1 MQFFNDEKPV
11 HSLELLAQLLSQPV
25 IDTEQAKKD
34 LLEYSKGLK
43 DGGQKGFGQ
52 VLQIIKSKLHQI
64 GINLPAQFNNHVT
77 PDAKEEPRV
86 ALKKLGDLILY
97 SVQIFGRS
105 DLAIDLLNR
114 VKELITV
121 NSQIVATSS
130 VRKAFFEDLSKIPNP
145 DPRSTSA
152 MLREIHERMNQ
163 ENAEAIHIAMELYP
177 QIVMAR

>member
-11 HSLELLAQLLSQPV
+11 HSLELLDQLLSQPV
-25 IDTEQAKKD
+25 IDIEQAKKD
-34 LLEYSKGLK
+34 LLEYSKGLNG
-43 DGGQKGFGQ
+43 GGQKGFGQ
-52 VLQIIKSKLHQI
+52 VLQIIKSNLHQI

-105 DLAIDLLNR
+105 NLAMDLLNHL
-114 VKELITV
+114 KELITV
-121 NSQIVATSS
+121 NSQIVATTS
-130 VRKAFFEDLSKIPNP
+130 VRKAFFEDLSKIPNA

-152 MLREIHERMNQ
+152 MLRDIHERMKK

-177 QIVMAR
+177 QIVIAR